1 VSAKKTWRCCAT
13 QNCRTDD
20 TGQEWE
26 LLTLGS
32 LSFQKKEVAAMVRGL
47 GSVLAFVA
55 CCQLLTGCSQVNE
68 PAKTSGAAK
77 KPETSKADDVPIPL
91 DKWNMAAVEKLFGLE
106 FKSVSFDG
114 SAYTFLV
121 EFTKDVTPEQLKEV
135 QAAFPL
141 GTPEVQSLSKVYVRF
156 LDKDNV
162 QLEKSPYWTA
172 LTELTGK
179 KGEAFRLRTAV
190 SAKVKEAVRA
200 EIYLPKEDKSK
211 QKEDK

>member
-1 VSAKKTWRCCAT
+1 
-13 QNCRTDD
+13 
-20 TGQEWE
+20 
-26 LLTLGS
+26 
-32 LSFQKKEVAAMVRGL
+32 MVRGL
-47 GSVLAFVA
+47 SLGSMLAFVA
-55 CCQLLTGCSQVNE
+55 CCELLTGCSQVKE
-68 PAKTSGAAK
+68 PAKEQAATK
-77 KPETSKADDVPIPL
+77 TTKADDVPIPL
-91 DKWNMAAVEKLFGLE
+91 DKWDMAAVEKIFGLR

-114 SAYTFLV
+114 SAYVFLV
-121 EFTKDVTPEQLKEV
+121 EFTRDLTPEELRDV

-190 SAKVKEAVRA
+190 SPKAKEAVRA

-211 QKEDK
+211 HKEDK